1 MTAASA
7 GAADVVITDVMT
19 NMTTMASGCTKLW
32 GRSHE
37 IHAVTQ
43 VTFPMLILPHTR
55 IQEDTMLS
63 LIGLAVIVTMTTLLI
78 LGRIAPIVGLT
89 VIPVTGALVAGYTF
103 TEIGDFFGE
112 GLSSVLNVAV
122 MLVFAILFFAIMNQ
136 AGLFDPLVRLTV
148 KLTRGNVVAICVG
161 TVLLA
166 AVCHLDGAGASTF
179 LIVIPALLPLYRHL
193 GMSPYLLLLLAAM
206 SMGVLNMLPWGG
218 PVGRASAVVG
228 IDPVELWRGL
238 IPVQVLSL
246 VLLVIAAVLLGLRE
260 QRRIAARGGA
270 PVIEEDVQEESSSE
284 AAAETRVEERELATV
299 GAGGS
304 SGSTGAAD
312 AVVGASTGGPSD
324 SIRHGTGSARN
335 TQDFAGDNDDVW
347 GAHDDAPATP
357 RWRMATN
364 AVLVLAMLALLIS
377 DILPAPLAFM
387 LGLSAALMVNH
398 PRVKDQMEAIKSHGG
413 SAVATGAI
421 VLAAGCFLGIM
432 EHSGMLDSLATDA
445 VAILPS
451 ALVPYL
457 HLIVGFFGLPLEL
470 VLSTDAH
477 YFALLP
483 VVEGIS
489 TEAGVGTL
497 SVVYAVL
504 VGNIIGT
511 FISPFAAALWL
522 ALGLAGC
529 DIGKHIRYSFFPM
542 WIFSVV
548 VLVLALALG
557 LIPWS

>member
-1 MTAASA
+1 
-7 GAADVVITDVMT
+7 
-19 NMTTMASGCTKLW
+19 
-32 GRSHE
+32 
-37 IHAVTQ
+37 
-43 VTFPMLILPHTR
+43 
-55 IQEDTMLS
+55 MLS

-238 IPVQVLSL
+238 IPVQILSL

-299 GAGGS
+299 AP
-304 SGSTGAAD
+304 AARPGPPAPPTPTSHLD
-312 AVVGASTGGPSD
+312 RRPVGPHRP
-324 SIRHGTGSARN
+324 RHRFRPEHP
-335 TQDFAGDNDDVW
+335 DFAGDNDDVW

>member
-1 MTAASA
+1 
-7 GAADVVITDVMT
+7 
-19 NMTTMASGCTKLW
+19 
-32 GRSHE
+32 
-37 IHAVTQ
+37 
-43 VTFPMLILPHTR
+43 
-55 IQEDTMLS
+55 MLS

-89 VIPVTGALVAGYTF
+89 VIPVTGALVAGFTF

-112 GLSSVLNVAV
+112 GLSSVLDVAV

-218 PVGRASAVVG
+218 PVGRAAAVSG

-238 IPVQVLSL
+238 IPVQILSL
-246 VLLVIAAVLLGLRE
+246 VLLVVAAVLLGLRE

-270 PVIEEDVQEESSSE
+270 PAIQDDVQEENSSE
-284 AAAETRVEERELATV
+284 TTAETRVEERELAAV
-299 GAGGS
+299 GAGSAGTT
-304 SGSTGAAD
+304 STAD
-312 AVVGASTGGPSD
+312 AAVGTSTGGPSD
-324 SIRHGTGSARN
+324 SIGNGTGSARS

-357 RWRMATN
+357 RWRMLTN

-398 PRVKDQMEAIKSHGG
+398 PRVKDQMEAIRAHGG

-432 EHSGMLDSLATDA
+432 DESGMLDSLATDA

-470 VLSTDAH
+470 LLSTDAH

-483 VVEGIS
+483 VVEGIAG
-489 TEAGVGTL
+489 EAGVGTL
-497 SVVYAVL
+497 AVVYAVL

-529 DIGKHIRYSFFPM
+529 DIGKHIRYSFVPM

-557 LIPWS
+557 FIPWS